1 MQSDLKIFRHNGTD
15 EIGMQS
21 QKMYTG
27 SACRGSEQNMA
38 NSTLQSLFREPR
50 TRLTDRTTFVQV
62 ISRLSSYKEK
72 RAEEERKFVRQAE
85 KAA

>member
-1 MQSDLKIFRHNGTD
+1 MQPDLKTFQCEGTD
-15 EIGMQS
+15 EIVLQS
-21 QKMYTG
+21 QIMYTG

-38 NSTLQSLFREPR
+38 NSTLQSLFREPK

-62 ISRLSSYKEK
+62 ISRLSSSKDK
-72 RAEEERKFVRQAE
+72 RAEEERKFVKQAE